1 MERVN
6 MYTHPIPSV
15 GVDSVYIYNINYIYI
30 PTYMIL
36 DLFGLIIIDGDIS
49 IVFAKRAAMPV
60 GCVGE

>member
-1 MERVN
+1 
-6 MYTHPIPSV
+6 MYI
-15 GVDSVYIYNINYIYI
+15 IYI